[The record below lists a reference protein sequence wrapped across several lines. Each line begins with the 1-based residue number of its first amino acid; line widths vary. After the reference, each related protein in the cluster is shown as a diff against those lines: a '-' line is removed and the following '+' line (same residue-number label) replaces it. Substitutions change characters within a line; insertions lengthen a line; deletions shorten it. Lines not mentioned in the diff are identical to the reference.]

1 MLVTPGRSEN
11 NISDMVCA
19 RTLPE
24 KRAAAVAFDNDD
36 GTSFRIYDKNS
47 NFFEIQDNPITKV
60 GVFPY
65 SGAQISPNL
74 DPDKLYNVYR
84 SAEELSNPETIESF
98 RLLPFIDEHA
108 MLGAKNDGLTPAEKK
123 GIHGVIGEQVRFDP
137 ESQFLLSNIKI
148 FSDGLSKKIDVDGKK
163 EISAGYYCDFIDEP
177 GIYDGQSYDFVQKNM
192 RGNHIALVN
201 EGRSGPDVAVRD
213 HLKFSFDSKELK
225 MADKDMEKEKE
236 DMAEDAEESSK
247 ELSEKAKAEGDSKAK
262 DEAGEYTKFVN
273 KADVVDE
280 DEDKKKSEDE
290 DEEKKKGDCSKPA
303 GMDAMEKTFMVR
315 SAQKQALVEKLSSHI
330 GTFDAADKTLNEV
343 VKYGMDKLRLKCEPG
358 HEKAMLEGFLAG
370 AKLRPV
376 ATPTF
381 AGDSKIDSGC
391 VDNFIQGCK

>member
-1 MLVTPGRSEN
+1 MHVAPVRNETIVGGVPSTDVALLT
-11 NISDMVCA
+11 
-19 RTLPE
+19 E
-24 KRAAAVAFDNDD
+24 KRAAAVTFDNDD
-36 GTSFRIYDKNS
+36 GSSFRIYDDSSK
-47 NFFEIQDNPITKV
+47 FFEIKDNPITKV

-65 SGAQISPNL
+65 SGAQISSNL
-74 DPDKLYNVYR
+74 DPDKIYNVYR
-84 SAEELSNPETIESF
+84 SAEELSNPETIKSF
-98 RLLPFIDEHA
+98 EVLPLIDEHA
-108 MLGAKNDGLTPAEKK
+108 MLGAKDDGLTPAEKK
-123 GIHGVIGEQVRFDP
+123 GIHGVVGNHVRFD
-137 ESQFLLSNIKI
+137 SNSGYLLGNIKI
-148 FSDGLSKKIDVDGKK
+148 FSDSLSKKIDVDGKK
-163 EISAGYYCDFIDEP
+163 ELSAGYYCDFIDEP
-177 GIYDGQSYDFVQKNM
+177 GVYDGQSYDFVQKNM

-236 DMAEDAEESSK
+236 DKAEDAEESSK
-247 ELSEKAKAEGDSKAK
+247 ELNEKAE
-262 DEAGEYTKFVN
+262 DEAGEYKKFVN
-273 KADVVDE
+273 KADVEDE
-280 DEDKKKSEDE
+280 DEKKDKAEDE
-290 DEEKKKGDCSKPA
+290 DEEKKKGDSDKSA

-315 SAQKQALVEKLSSHI
+315 NAQKQALVEKLSSHI

-358 HEKAMLEGFLAG
+358 HEKAMLEGFLMG

-381 AGDSKIDSGC
+381 AGDSQVDSGC